1 MEKKQYVTPQTLMVC
16 IEANE
21 GILRIS
27 GGGTFIPVEGGTLT
41 PGNAGIL
48 GASQLNINNVW
59 GEEQNITL
67 FKATPGQ
74 QIFSVG
80 STV

>member
-27 GGGTFIPVEGGTLT
+27 GDGTIPIVGGTLT

-59 GEEQNITL
+59 GDE
-67 FKATPGQ
+67 
-74 QIFSVG
+74 
-80 STV
+80 

>member
-27 GGGTFIPVEGGTLT
+27 GDGTIPILGGTLT
-41 PGNAGIL
+41 QGNAGIL

-59 GEEQNITL
+59 GDE
-67 FKATPGQ
+67 
-74 QIFSVG
+74 
-80 STV
+80 

>member
-27 GGGTFIPVEGGTLT
+27 GGGTYIPIEGGTLT
-41 PGNAGIL
+41 PRQRWHLRRLTA
-48 GASQLNINNVW
+48 
-59 GEEQNITL
+59 
-67 FKATPGQ
+67 
-74 QIFSVG
+74 
-80 STV
+80 

>member
-1 MEKKQYVTPQTLMVC
+1 MEKKQYVTPQILMVC

-27 GGGTFIPVEGGTLT
+27 GGGTYIPIEGGTLT

-59 GEEQNITL
+59 GNE
-67 FKATPGQ
+67 
-74 QIFSVG
+74 
-80 STV
+80 

>member
-27 GGGTFIPVEGGTLT
+27 GDGTIPIVGGTLT
-41 PGNAGIL
+41 PGNAVIL
-48 GASQLNINNVW
+48 GASQLNITNVW
-59 GEEQNITL
+59 GDE
-67 FKATPGQ
+67 
-74 QIFSVG
+74 
-80 STV
+80 

>member
-27 GGGTFIPVEGGTLT
+27 GGGTLT

-59 GEEQNITL
+59 GEE
-67 FKATPGQ
+67 
-74 QIFSVG
+74 
-80 STV
+80 

>member
-1 MEKKQYVTPQTLMVC
+1 MKKKQYVTPQTLMVC

-27 GGGTFIPVEGGTLT
+27 GDGTIPIVGGTLT

-48 GASQLNINNVW
+48 GASQLNINNMW
-59 GEEQNITL
+59 GDE
-67 FKATPGQ
+67 
-74 QIFSVG
+74 
-80 STV
+80 